1 MNPDNTILQR
11 ISDSDPAHL
20 AWSGLTPDLLEKA
33 RRRLKTLGLLMFVV
47 MGLGA
52 AIDLSYA
59 AVVIGVVDSVWTVT
73 AVVTLLL
80 SAALVLVTRDKR
92 IAHLTVLHLGLGYE
106 VALCMAMAV
115 LTPWLTF
122 LEIADVPYVTWV
134 TPLIILFPLIVPS
147 PPRTTLVVA
156 ILAAAT
162 RPLALSLLELTG
174 KIDIQDIRYV
184 SSTFS
189 PVFAVVMAYVGS
201 RIVHGMNVDLAKAR
215 RLGSYKLQSR
225 LGSGGMGEVWR
236 AEHQFLARPAAV
248 KLIRP
253 ETLARHPEAQRTMI
267 ARFEQEAQATAA
279 MCSPHTIQ
287 VYDFG
292 VEQGGAFYYVM
303 ELLNG
308 LDLDELVRGFG
319 ALSPP
324 RTISLLLQI
333 CDSLGEA
340 HASGLIHRDVKPANV
355 YVCRYGRREDFVKL
369 LDFGLV
375 KFHQQKSEQDLKLTA
390 GNTVGGTPGFI
401 APEQVVGDEVDG
413 RTDIYSLGCVAYWML
428 TGKYV
433 FEGRTS
439 WELMM
444 MHVQVAPARL
454 STRTTQPIPGDLED
468 VVMSCLRKDPGERPQ
483 DVDRLAETLSG
494 CRVGQ
499 IWTQENAH
507 RWWAE
512 HMAAL

>member
-1 MNPDNTILQR
+1 MNPDKTILHR
-11 ISDSDPAHL
+11 VSDSGAAKL
-20 AWSGLTPDLLEKA
+20 AWYGLTPDLLEKA
-33 RRRLKTLGLLMFVV
+33 RRRLKTLGWLMLGI

-52 AIDLSYA
+52 VIDLSYA
-59 AVVIGVVDSVWTVT
+59 ALVMRVVDPIWTVT
-73 AVVTLLL
+73 GAATVLL
-80 SAALVLVTRDKR
+80 SAGLVLLARDER
-92 IAHLTVLHLGLGYE
+92 LSHLTVLHLGLAYE

-115 LTPWLTF
+115 LAPWLTF
-122 LEIADVPYVTWV
+122 METGDVPYVTWV

-147 PPRTTLVVA
+147 PPRITLVVA
-156 ILAAAT
+156 IVAAAT
-162 RPLALSLLELTG
+162 RPLALLLLELTG
-174 KIDIQDIRYV
+174 RIDIEGVKYV
-184 SSTFS
+184 ASIFS
-189 PVFAVVMAYVGS
+189 PVFAVLMAYVGS

-215 RLGSYKLQSR
+215 HLGSYTLESR

-253 ETLARHPEAQRTMI
+253 ETIARHPEAQSTMI
-267 ARFEQEAQATAA
+267 ARFEREAQATAA

-303 ELLNG
+303 ELLTG

-324 RTISLLLQI
+324 RTVDLLLQI

-355 YVCRYGRREDFVKL
+355 YVCRYGRRHDFVKL

-375 KFHQQKSEQDLKLTA
+375 KVREQESQSDLQLTA
-390 GNTVGGTPGFI
+390 GNAVGGTPGFI
-401 APEQVVGDEVDG
+401 APEQVIGDEVDA

-439 WELMM
+439 WEVMM
-444 MHVQVAPARL
+444 MHVQGAPAKL
-454 STRTTQPIPGDLED
+454 SDRSAQPIPEDLD
-468 VVMSCLRKDPGERPQ
+468 STVMSCLRKDPDERPR
-483 DVDRLAETLSG
+483 DVDQLAEALSR
-494 CRVGQ
+494 CSVGQ
-499 IWTQENAH
+499 VWTQEKA
-507 RWWAE
+507 RQWWAQ
-512 HMAAL
+512 HLPSL

>member
-1 MNPDNTILQR
+1 MNPDNTFIQR
-11 ISDSDPAHL
+11 ISDSGAAEL

-33 RRRLKTLGLLMFVV
+33 RRRLKTLGWLMLGM

-52 AIDLSYA
+52 VVDLSYA
-59 AVVIGVVDSVWTVT
+59 ALVMGVADPIWTVISV
-73 AVVTLLL
+73 ATLLL
-80 SAALVLVTRDKR
+80 SAGLVLVARDKR
-92 IAHLTVLHLGLGYE
+92 IAHLTVLHLGLAYE
-106 VALCMAMAV
+106 VLLCMVMAV
-115 LTPWLTF
+115 ITPWLTF
-122 LEIADVPYVTWV
+122 IEIGDVPYVTWV

-156 ILAAAT
+156 IVAAAT
-162 RPLALSLLELTG
+162 RPLALLLLELTG
-174 KIDIQDIRYV
+174 RIDIQGVRYV
-184 SSTFS
+184 ASIFS
-189 PVFAVVMAYVGS
+189 PAFAVVMAYVGS
-201 RIVHGMNVDLAKAR
+201 RVVHGMNVDLAKAR
-215 RLGSYKLQSR
+215 RLGSYKLESR

-236 AEHQFLARPAAV
+236 AAHQFLARPAAV

-253 ETLARHPEAQRTMI
+253 ETIHHDPETQHTMI
-267 ARFEQEAQATAA
+267 ARFEREAQATAA
-279 MCSPHTIQ
+279 LCSPHTIQ

-292 VEQGGAFYYVM
+292 VERGGAFYYVM

-308 LDLDELVRGFG
+308 LDLDGLVRRFG
-319 ALSPP
+319 GLSPS
-324 RTISLLLQI
+324 RTVHLLLQI

-340 HASGLIHRDVKPANV
+340 HASELIHRDVKPANV
-355 YVCRYGRREDFVKL
+355 YVCRYGRRYDFVKL

-375 KFHQQKSEQDLKLTA
+375 KFHEQEGAGDLQLTA
-390 GNTVGGTPGFI
+390 DNTVGGTPGFI

-439 WELMM
+439 WEVMM

-468 VVMSCLRKDPGERPQ
+468 VVMSCLRKDPVERPQ
-483 DVDRLAETLSG
+483 DVDQLAETLSG
-494 CRVGQ
+494 CRGGQ
-499 IWTQENAH
+499 TWTQEDAH